1 MVNASESEQVSTE
14 KITSKY
20 IHPTKEAKE
29 GADAEVP
36 GGSGSEQVRRP
47 PSLLETLATQAYKY
61 LCDKAKD
68 FINYELGEHVKEYT
82 KVTYPDVLCEDG
94 SPISV
99 EIENHT
105 FSKPPHANQYTIHP
119 NVPWKGQWDFIIIIL
134 VMMNGK
140 SMRLVLS
147 QLRMHLK

>member
-1 MVNASESEQVSTE
+1 MVSASESEQVSTE

-20 IHPTKEAKE
+20 IHPAKEAKE
-29 GADAEVP
+29 GHDAEVP
-36 GGSGSEQVRRP
+36 NEVGSEQVRGP
-47 PSLLETLATQAYKY
+47 PSILETLAMQAYKY

-105 FSKPPHANQYTIHP
+105 FSKPPHA
-119 NVPWKGQWDFIIIIL
+119 
-134 VMMNGK
+134 
-140 SMRLVLS
+140 S
-147 QLRMHLK
+147 Q